1 MQSPLAQP
9 RIWILVLQFVVLFA
23 PSHLYPV
30 EDQESEAV
38 YRSSNGPRVPHLGDA
53 LLRDLDLLRN
63 RASYYAA
70 QSRQYGPLVSRW
82 EKRFDSLD
90 GSTLGEQKRNFDE
103 IDRSGFNKFT
113 HKRNF
118 DEIDRSGF
126 DSFVKRQRNFDEID
140 RAGFVGFNKRSV
152 PDAAYQK
159 PPSKAAN

>member
-1 MQSPLAQP
+1 MVPGS
-9 RIWILVLQFVVLFA
+9 FVCQREV
-23 PSHLYPV
+23 
-30 EDQESEAV
+30 
-38 YRSSNGPRVPHLGDA
+38 
-53 LLRDLDLLRN
+53 
-63 RASYYAA
+63 
-70 QSRQYGPLVSRW
+70 SRKLCLVS
-82 EKRFDSLD
+82 S